1 MSLTNLTT
9 RLKERQARLSGGRRG
24 FWVTWGLIV
33 VVPLIVVPLLRQVNI
48 INPYY
53 NDVLVRMC
61 ISIIMVVSLNLIN
74 GFLGQ
79 FSIGHAGFMAIGAY
93 VAAILTTKPEFA
105 RFLVGP
111 DWLRFLEATLVGA
124 SAAGILAY
132 IIGIPAFRVRGDYL
146 AVLTVAFN
154 MIIVNIFTNM
164 EYVGGPR
171 GLIGVMHYTTFTS
184 VWLWLVVTVVVVR
197 NLILSAHG
205 RAIMSVRDNEVAA
218 ELGGVNTQKYK
229 LMAFAVGSFFA
240 GVGGTMIG
248 HHVMFINPPMFNIF
262 KSIDFLIMLYLGGVG
277 SITGSI
283 AGAVIWTLLQEVLR
297 PLLALAHLEV
307 WRLVVGPV
315 ILIVMMI
322 WRSKGLFGGIEFG
335 FLMPKLVHPADLA
348 ENTRRSSGPAENAE
362 GSSDG
367 GDTGRSTGEEKGA
380 NDVSGA

>member
-1 MSLTNLTT
+1 MRLTNLTALGKGKT
-9 RLKERQARLSGGRRG
+9 APLFGGRRG

-33 VVPLIVVPLLRQVNI
+33 AVPLILVPLLRQVNI

-93 VAAILTTKPEFA
+93 VSAVLTTKPEFA
-105 RFLVGP
+105 RFLAGP
-111 DWLRFLEATLVGA
+111 EWFRFLIATVVGA
-124 SAAGILAY
+124 SAAAILAY
-132 IIGIPAFRVRGDYL
+132 VIGIPAFRVRGDYL

-171 GLIGVMHYTTFTS
+171 GLIGVMPYTTFTA
-184 VWLWLVVTVVVVR
+184 VWLWLIVTVVVIR

-240 GVGGTMIG
+240 GVGGALIG

-297 PLLALAHLEV
+297 PVLALVGTFTHTDAQV
-307 WRLVVGPV
+307 WRQVVGPV

-322 WRSKGLFGGIEFG
+322 WRSKGLLGGTEFS
-335 FLMPKLVHPADLA
+335 FLMRNPAEDEGQSTIPG
-348 ENTRRSSGPAENAE
+348 ENAGRSSGE
-362 GSSDG
+362 G
-367 GDTGRSTGEEKGA
+367 KGA
-380 NDVSGA
+380 SDASGA

>member
-9 RLKERQARLSGGRRG
+9 RGKGKMTGLFGGRRG

-33 VVPLIVVPLLRQVNI
+33 VVPLILVPLLRQVNI

-111 DWLRFLEATLVGA
+111 DWFRFVIATLIGA
-124 SAAGILAY
+124 TMAGILAY
-132 IIGIPAFRVRGDYL
+132 IVGIPAFRVRGDYL

-154 MIIVNIFTNM
+154 MIIVNVFTNM

-171 GLIGVMHYTTFTS
+171 GLIGVMHYTTFTA
-184 VWLWLVVTVVVVR
+184 VWLWLIVTVVVVR

-240 GVGGTMIG
+240 GVGGSLIG

-297 PLLALAHLEV
+297 LLGLVHLEV
-307 WRLVVGPV
+307 WRLVVGP
-315 ILIVMMI
+315 ILLILMMI
-322 WRSKGLFGGIEFG
+322 WRSKGLLGGIEFG
-335 FLMPKLVHPADLA
+335 FLMPKLEHPAEDA
-348 ENTRRSSGPAENAE
+348 GRPTRGGSNPAERDSN
-362 GSSDG
+362 SS
-367 GDTGRSTGEEKGA
+367 GEEKGA
-380 NDVSGA
+380 NDVSRA

>member
-1 MSLTNLTT
+1 MSRTNRTT
-9 RLKERQARLSGGRRG
+9 LGKGRVAAFLSGRRG

-33 VVPLIVVPLLRQVNI
+33 VVPLILVPLLRQVNI

-61 ISIIMVVSLNLIN
+61 ISVIMVVSLNLIN

-111 DWLRFLEATLVGA
+111 DWFRLLIATLVGA
-124 SAAGILAY
+124 SVSAILAY
-132 IIGIPAFRVRGDYL
+132 VIGIPAFRVRGDYL

-154 MIIVNIFTNM
+154 MIIVNVFTNM

-171 GLIGVMHYTTFTS
+171 GLIGVKLYTTFAA
-184 VWLWLVVTVVVVR
+184 VWLWLILTVVVVR

-240 GVGGTMIG
+240 GVGGAMIG
-248 HHVMFINPPMFNIF
+248 HHVQFINPPMFNIF

-283 AGAVIWTLLQEVLR
+283 AGAVIWTLLQEILR
-297 PLLALAHLEV
+297 PALALVGQFTHTDAQV
-307 WRLVVGPV
+307 WRLVVGPLL
-315 ILIVMMI
+315 LIVMMI
-322 WRSKGLFGGIEFG
+322 WRSRGLLGGVEFG
-335 FLMPKLVHPADLA
+335 FLMPNPAKPTDQA
-348 ENTRRSSGPAENAE
+348 VQGAGE
-362 GSSDG
+362 G
-367 GDTGRSTGEEKGA
+367 RE
-380 NDVSGA
+380 VSGVSGT

>member
-1 MSLTNLTT
+1 MSLTNLAKVTKG
-9 RLKERQARLSGGRRG
+9 RMARLFGGRRG

-33 VVPLIVVPLLRQVNI
+33 VVPLILVPLLRQAGI

-93 VAAILTTKPEFA
+93 VTAILTTKPEFA
-105 RFLVGP
+105 RFLFGP
-111 DWLRFLEATLVGA
+111 DWLRFLVATIIGA

-171 GLIGVMHYTTFTS
+171 GLIGVMLYTTFTS
-184 VWLWLVVTVVVVR
+184 VWLWLIVTVVVVR

-240 GVGGTMIG
+240 GVGGSMIG
-248 HHVMFINPPMFNIF
+248 HHVQFINPPMFNIF

-297 PLLALAHLEV
+297 PLLALVHLEV
-307 WRLVVGPV
+307 WRLVVGP
-315 ILIVMMI
+315 ILLIVMMI
-322 WRSKGLFGGIEFG
+322 WRSKGLLGGIELS
-335 FLMPKLVHPADLA
+335 FLMPNPTQDAGR
-348 ENTRRSSGPAENAE
+348 TTSSAQDA
-362 GSSDG
+362 
-367 GDTGRSTGEEKGA
+367 GRSTGEEKGV
-380 NDVSGA
+380 NDVSGT

>member
-9 RLKERQARLSGGRRG
+9 RGKGKMTGLFGGRRG

-33 VVPLIVVPLLRQVNI
+33 VVPLILVPLLRQVNI

-74 GFLGQ
+74 GFLVQ

-111 DWLRFLEATLVGA
+111 DWFRFVIATLIGA
-124 SAAGILAY
+124 TMAGILAY
-132 IIGIPAFRVRGDYL
+132 IVGIPAFRVRGDYL

-154 MIIVNIFTNM
+154 MIIVNVFTNM

-171 GLIGVMHYTTFTS
+171 GLIGVMHYTTFTA
-184 VWLWLVVTVVVVR
+184 VWLWLIVTVVVVR

-240 GVGGTMIG
+240 GVGGSLIG

-297 PLLALAHLEV
+297 LLGLVHLEV
-307 WRLVVGPV
+307 WRLVVGP
-315 ILIVMMI
+315 ILLILMMI
-322 WRSKGLFGGIEFG
+322 WRSKGLLGGIEFG
-335 FLMPKLVHPADLA
+335 FLMPKLEHPAEDA
-348 ENTRRSSGPAENAE
+348 GRPTRGGSNPAERDSN
-362 GSSDG
+362 SS
-367 GDTGRSTGEEKGA
+367 GEEKGA
-380 NDVSGA
+380 NDVSRA

>member
-1 MSLTNLTT
+1 MSVTNLITLT
-9 RLKERQARLSGGRRG
+9 KGKIARLFGGRRG

-33 VVPLIVVPLLRQVNI
+33 VVPLILVPLLRQVNI

-61 ISIIMVVSLNLIN
+61 ISIIMVASLNLIN

-111 DWLRFLEATLVGA
+111 EWFRFLTATLIGA
-124 SAAGILAY
+124 SVSGILAY

-171 GLIGVMHYTTFTS
+171 GLIGVMQYTTFTS
-184 VWLWLVVTVVVVR
+184 VWLWLIVTVVVIR

-240 GVGGTMIG
+240 GVGGAMIG
-248 HHVMFINPPMFNIF
+248 HHVQFINPPMFNIF

-297 PLLALAHLEV
+297 PLLAMVHLEV
-307 WRLVVGPV
+307 WRLVVGP
-315 ILIVMMI
+315 ILLILMMI
-322 WRSKGLFGGIEFG
+322 WRSKGLLGGIELS
-335 FLMPKLVHPADLA
+335 FLMPKPANPA
-348 ENTRRSSGPAENAE
+348 NNAGRSTGPAQDA
-362 GSSDG
+362 GRGTGPAQDA
-367 GDTGRSTGEEKGA
+367 GRSTGEEEGA
-380 NDVSGA
+380 DDVSGT

>member
-1 MSLTNLTT
+1 MSLTNLTKLT
-9 RLKERQARLSGGRRG
+9 KGRMGQLSGGHRG
-24 FWVTWGLIV
+24 FWVTWGLILV
-33 VVPLIVVPLLRQVNI
+33 APILLVPLLRQVGI

-53 NDVLVRMC
+53 NDILVRMC

-93 VAAILTTKPEFA
+93 VSAILTTKPEFA
-105 RFLVGP
+105 RFMVGP
-111 DWLRFLEATLVGA
+111 EWFRFLVATLIGA
-124 SAAGILAY
+124 GAAGILAY

-154 MIIVNIFTNM
+154 MIIVNIFINM

-171 GLIGVMHYTTFTS
+171 GLIGVMPYTTFTQL
-184 VWLWLVVTVVVVR
+184 WLWLIVTVVVIR

-240 GVGGTMIG
+240 GVGGAMIG
-248 HHVMFINPPMFNIF
+248 HHVQFINPPMFNIF

-277 SITGSI
+277 SITGAI
-283 AGAVIWTLLQEVLR
+283 AGAITWTLLQEVLR
-297 PLLALAHLEV
+297 PLLAAVGLEV
-307 WRLVVGPV
+307 WRLVVGP
-315 ILIVMMI
+315 ILLIVMMI
-322 WRSKGLFGGIEFG
+322 WRSKGLLGGFEFG
-335 FLMPKLVHPADLA
+335 FLMPK
-348 ENTRRSSGPAENAE
+348 
-362 GSSDG
+362 
-367 GDTGRSTGEEKGA
+367 EKEV
-380 NDVSGA
+380 NDVSGTQH

>member
-1 MSLTNLTT
+1 MNPTNSAKGI
-9 RLKERQARLSGGRRG
+9 KERIARLSGGRHG

-33 VVPLIVVPLLRQVNI
+33 IAPLILVPLLRQANI

-79 FSIGHAGFMAIGAY
+79 FSIGHAGFMAIGGY

-111 DWLRFLEATLVGA
+111 VWFRFLIATLIGA

-132 IIGIPAFRVRGDYL
+132 IVGIPAFRVRGDYL

-154 MIIVNIFTNM
+154 MIIVNVFTNM

-171 GLIGVMHYTTFTS
+171 GLIGVMPYTTFTS
-184 VWLWLVVTVVVVR
+184 LWLWLIVTVVVVR

-240 GVGGTMIG
+240 GVGGSMIA
-248 HHVMFINPPMFNIF
+248 HHVMFINPSMFNIF

-277 SITGSI
+277 SITGAI

-297 PLLALAHLEV
+297 VLGLVHLEV
-307 WRLVVGPV
+307 WRLVVGPLLL
-315 ILIVMMI
+315 ILIMI
-322 WRSKGLFGGIEFG
+322 WRSKGLFGGVELS
-335 FLMPKLVHPADLA
+335 FLMPKP
-348 ENTRRSSGPAENAE
+348 G
-362 GSSDG
+362 
-367 GDTGRSTGEEKGA
+367 KGA
-380 NDVSGA
+380 NDASST